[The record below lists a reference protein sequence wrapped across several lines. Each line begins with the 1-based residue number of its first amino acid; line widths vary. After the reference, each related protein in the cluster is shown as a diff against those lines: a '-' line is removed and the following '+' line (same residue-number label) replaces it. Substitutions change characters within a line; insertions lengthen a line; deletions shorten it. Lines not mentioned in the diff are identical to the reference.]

1 MVYFD
6 VFFFM
11 VIGYRKKILF
21 VFNSNFKCLIELE
34 ISFENKIDGVVFFY
48 YIELYFLCKMVDF
61 WIKLF
66 CYNFFL

>member
-11 VIGYRKKILF
+11 VIDYRKKNLF

-34 ISFENKIDGVVFFY
+34 ISFENKIDGVVFF
-48 YIELYFLCKMVDF
+48 IILNC
-61 WIKLF
+61 I
-66 CYNFFL
+66 CYVRW